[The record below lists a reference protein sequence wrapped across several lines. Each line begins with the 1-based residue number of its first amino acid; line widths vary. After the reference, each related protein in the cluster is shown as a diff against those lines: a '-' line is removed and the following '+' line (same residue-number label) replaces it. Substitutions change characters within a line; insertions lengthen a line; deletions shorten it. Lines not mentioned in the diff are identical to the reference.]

1 MSRAEG
7 VAPPIATHQL
17 SGKILRASRTITS
30 TNDEPQVP
38 LLIINRYRVTTMIGS
53 GSFGHIFEAD
63 DIHTREQV
71 AIKFESHS
79 LQYPQLAYEARVL
92 KLISG
97 TGIPKIFWYGEVDDY
112 NVLVMEKL
120 GPSIEDLL
128 CYCRRS
134 FSLKTVLLLA
144 EQMLKRLQHIHSRT
158 FLHRDLK
165 PDNFLMG
172 VFAWSHRLYLID
184 FGLSKRY
191 IDSKTRRHIVYRE
204 GKGLTGTPRYASI
217 NSHLGKEQ
225 SRRDDLEALGYV
237 LVYLYE
243 GRLPWQGLKAAAK
256 SAKYEKIC
264 ERKLHTSLESLC
276 INMPSEFSTYLKYCR
291 NLEFTD
297 EPNYHYLLEL
307 FDDLF
312 VRHAFVRDYVYDWNL
327 IRFRRG
333 SISISTNNR
342 TSPILKNDV
351 TERPIILTNK
361 RSKSLTPVVAATARH
376 LNQPQQFV
384 GDKTFCS

>member
-7 VAPPIATHQL
+7 AVPPLVTHQP
-17 SGKILRASRTITS
+17 SGKLVRGSRLGTS
-30 TNDEPQVP
+30 TNEEPQVP
-38 LLIINRYRVTTMIGS
+38 LLLINRYRVSSMIGS

-63 DIHTREQV
+63 DIQTHEQV
-71 AIKFESHS
+71 AVKFESHA

-92 KLISG
+92 RLISG
-97 TGIPKIFWYGEVDDY
+97 AGIPKIFWYGEVDDY

-172 VFAWSHRLYLID
+172 VFSWSHRLYLID

-191 IDSKTRRHIVYRE
+191 IDAKTRRHITYRE

-225 SRRDDLEALGYV
+225 SRRDDLEAIGYV

-276 INMPSEFSTYLKYCR
+276 LNMPKEFAIYLQYCR
-291 NLEFTD
+291 QLEFTD
-297 EPNYHYLLEL
+297 EPNYLYLLKL
-307 FDDLF
+307 FDELF
-312 VRHAFVRDYVYDWNL
+312 VRHAFVRDYIYDWNL
-327 IRFRRG
+327 VRFRRG
-333 SISISTNNR
+333 LTDETAEQSIV
-342 TSPILKNDV
+342 LA
-351 TERPIILTNK
+351 NK
-361 RSKSLTPVVAATARH
+361 RSKSLIPVVTTTRYIT
-376 LNQPQQFV
+376 QRE
-384 GDKTFCS
+384 

>member
-7 VAPPIATHQL
+7 PALPIVTHQP
-17 SGKILRASRTITS
+17 SGKIVRASRPTS
-30 TNDEPQVP
+30 TTNEQPQVP
-38 LLIINRYRVTTMIGS
+38 LLVINRYRVTTLIGS

-63 DIHTREQV
+63 DIHTHEQV
-71 AIKFESHS
+71 AVKFESHS
-79 LQYPQLAYEARVL
+79 LQYPQLEYEARVL

-191 IDSKTRRHIVYRE
+191 IDSKTRRHILYRE

-264 ERKLHTSLESLC
+264 ERKLHTSVESLC
-276 INMPSEFSTYLKYCR
+276 INMPIEFSTYLKYCR

-297 EPNYHYLLEL
+297 EANYQYLLEL

-312 VRHAFVRDYVYDWNL
+312 VRHGFVRDYIYDWNQ
-327 IRFRRG
+327 IHFRRE
-333 SISISTNNR
+333 STSMSTSNR
-342 TSPILKNDV
+342 APSILKNGG
-351 TERPIILTNK
+351 TQSNIKI
-361 RSKSLTPVVAATARH
+361 
-376 LNQPQQFV
+376 
-384 GDKTFCS
+384 

>member
-1 MSRAEG
+1 MSRVEG
-7 VAPPIATHQL
+7 VSLPIVTQQL
-17 SGKILRASRTITS
+17 SDKIVRASRTITS
-30 TNDEPQVP
+30 TNEEPQVP
-38 LLIINRYRVTTMIGS
+38 LVLINRYRVTTMIGS
-53 GSFGHIFEAD
+53 GSFGHIFEAN
-63 DIHTREQV
+63 DIHTHEQV
-71 AIKFESHS
+71 AVKFESHS

-97 TGIPKIFWYGEVDDY
+97 TGIPKIFWYGEVDNY

-172 VFAWSHRLYLID
+172 VFTWSHRLYLID

-191 IDSKTRRHIVYRE
+191 IDAKTRRHIIYRE

-264 ERKLHTSLESLC
+264 ERKLHTPLESLC
-276 INMPSEFSTYLKYCR
+276 INMPNEFSQYLQYCR
-291 NLEFTD
+291 KLEFTD
-297 EPNYHYLLEL
+297 EPNYQYLLEL

-312 VRHAFVRDYVYDWNL
+312 VRHAFVRDYIYDWNL
-327 IRFRRG
+327 IRFRHE
-333 SISISTNNR
+333 SKAISINNESLPMINNN
-342 TSPILKNDV
+342 TIEQAI
-351 TERPIILTNK
+351 TLTNK
-361 RSKSLTPVVAATARH
+361 RSKSLTPFITTNRYST
-376 LNQPQQFV
+376 PREQFV
-384 GDKTFCS
+384 DN